1 MMESDEI
8 PVRFIAELELGKPF
22 QAYLQFLSRDQAKT
36 AKGDPYF
43 TCKFR
48 DRTGSVESKAWN
60 NSDLFRWC
68 QQWAPG
74 DIVWVCGQ
82 YSQRDPKYKP
92 GIDITEA
99 KPVKNDPE
107 LEKIFDWSM
116 IVEASKWQ
124 PDVLKTSIFNDLRKN
139 VRDHRL
145 VDLVE
150 VLFDEHW
157 AVLKTLP
164 AASRMHHAM
173 TSGWLEHMWSMVRL
187 ANSVGN
193 HYALYY
199 RDLNPPLQKDIL
211 IVGAVLHDIGK
222 AIELSYDLM
231 TEASY
236 TNPGKL
242 LGHIVMG
249 RDMIRA
255 AAAKVNPPIDDERL
269 LRLEHAIL
277 AHHGRLEYG
286 SPVAPQTLEAMLLSM
301 IDDMDAKVNAI
312 VRGLRQAEMA
322 ITPDGRGAAWTN
334 EKVFSVDPPRFFYR
348 GTDLPEIPENAP
360 DAVAEVSTE
369 AIIGSGGS

>member
-1 MMESDEI
+1 MMETEEF
-8 PVRFIAELELGKPF
+8 PVRFIAQLELGKSF
-22 QAYLQFLSRDQAKT
+22 QAYLQFVSRDQGKT
-36 AKGDPYF
+36 GKGDPYF

-48 DRTGSVESKAWN
+48 DKTGSVESKAWN

-68 QQWAPG
+68 QQWAQG

-82 YSQRDPKYKP
+82 YSQKDAKYRP
-92 GIDITEA
+92 AIEITEA
-99 KPVKNDPE
+99 RAVKNDPE
-107 LEKIFDWSM
+107 LEKNFDWSM

-124 PDVLKTSIFNDLRKN
+124 PEVLKTSIFNDLRKN

-157 AVLKTLP
+157 EVLKTLP

-187 ANSVGN
+187 ANSVGT

-199 RDLNPPLQKDIL
+199 KDLNPPLQKDIL

-236 TNPGKL
+236 TTAGKL

-277 AHHGRLEYG
+277 AHHGRQEYG
-286 SPVAPQTLEAMLLSM
+286 SPIAPQTLEAMLLSM

-322 ITPDGRGAAWTN
+322 TTPEGKGAAWTP
-334 EKVFSVDPPRFFYR
+334 EKIYSVDPSRFFYR
-348 GTDLPEIPENAP
+348 GTELPEIPEREA
-360 DAVAEVSTE
+360 AESAEIAAE
-369 AIIGSGGS
+369 ASVGSGGS